1 MSFNIWVNPKTEQER
16 IYIYAGQLAKVW
28 IEQCEPDP
36 VGQDYTVK
44 TSSRDIH
51 EFNIAANTIAD
62 AKHAVFTDALGLDPM
77 ASGKAVL
84 ELAPDFQTIKALAG
98 EQQ

>member
-16 IYIYAGQLAKVW
+16 IYINSGQLAKVW

-36 VGQDYTVK
+36 LGQDYTIK

-51 EFNIAANTIAD
+51 EFNTVANTIAD
-62 AKHAVFTDALGLDPM
+62 AKYEVFTDALGLDHM
-77 ASGKAVL
+77 ATGSAVL
-84 ELAPDFQTIKALAG
+84 ELAPNFKTIKAMATG
-98 EQQ
+98 D

>member
-16 IYIYAGQLAKVW
+16 IYIIAGQLAKVW

-51 EFNIAANTIAD
+51 
-62 AKHAVFTDALGLDPM
+62 
-77 ASGKAVL
+77 
-84 ELAPDFQTIKALAG
+84 
-98 EQQ
+98 